1 MIENCIYET
10 WNYKYNQFTPVEI
23 KEKVD
28 QKFVKI
34 HGYAKVRDEKTGEMK
49 IEEYDTMTY
58 LEGMKNIGSWEFD
71 ILKLF
76 PENSMLQTRGYRV
89 IVDKAV
95 FDEEENIRI
104 YYKYLECDEDLERE
118 IKSKSSA
125 WSFIAHPRHG
135 ILDGEPW
142 DWKLYEFFYNQPEK
156 GSSCKKSE
164 PWSWINSYGAQWK
177 KINAGYNFITL
188 RPDDKIEFR
197 SFTPSRLME
206 ERIRKDWYFSDPIDK
221 EVVIGMEKI
230 LGYIRDD
237 GKTWMEYFWGATK
250 GKQYGVKVKDDG
262 SLILIDSTDP
272 KNPIQAVKESEIE
285 KFIEGVKE
293 YAEK

>member
-1 MIENCIYET
+1 MIENCVYEV

-23 KEKVD
+23 KEKID

-76 PENSMLQTRGYRV
+76 PENSMFQTKGYKV
-89 IVDKAV
+89 VVDKAV

-104 YYKYLECDEDLERE
+104 YYKYLECDENRERE

-125 WSFIAHPRHG
+125 W
-135 ILDGEPW
+135 
-142 DWKLYEFFYNQPEK
+142 
-156 GSSCKKSE
+156 C
-164 PWSWINSYGAQWK
+164 WINSYGAQWK
-177 KINAGYNFITL
+177 KVNPGYNFITL
-188 RPDDKIEFR
+188 RPEDKIEFR
-197 SFTPSRLME
+197 SFNPSHLREDM
-206 ERIRKDWYFSDPIDK
+206 IRKDWYFSDPIDK
-221 EVVIGMEKI
+221 EVVIGMERR
-230 LGYIRDD
+230 LGYIRPD
-237 GKTWMEYFWGATK
+237 GKTWMEYFWGATE

-262 SLILIDSTDP
+262 NLILIDSTDP

-293 YAEK
+293 YAER